1 MDDAHLVAALVT
13 LGDPGTLSGGYLY
26 HRRLAELAA
35 EQDARLLFV
44 SVPQRPFPLA
54 MIDAPRVLRAARR
67 RAAHVLVLDSIA
79 AAFLGP
85 WLAAFGSP
93 LPMVGMLHQPP
104 GGIDHGP
111 VRGTLQA
118 GLDRLAYR
126 RAQRLLL
133 ASDLL
138 AIQMRAT
145 ISRPE
150 RLFVL
155 PPGRD
160 VAAAPAE
167 APADV
172 RQGRR
177 AAFLSV
183 GNWVERKGLLSLL
196 DAFARLSPRAATLHL
211 VGDTR
216 TEPRYAARVQARLGQ
231 SDLIERVVVHGPLST
246 HEVAALY
253 IACDAFVLPSLKE
266 PYGTVYGEAMAYGL
280 PVVGW
285 RAGNLPFLAEHER
298 EGILVPVGNVER
310 LSEALRQLANDP
322 LLRQRLGDN
331 ARRRAESRPTWRE
344 VAQRFFEHLREVFL
358 TSEIA
363 RVRGDRFD

>member
-1 MDDAHLVAALVT
+1 MIRTLVAALVT

-35 EQDARLLFV
+35 EQDARLVFV
-44 SVPQRPFPLA
+44 SVPERPWPLA
-54 MIDAPRVLRAARR
+54 IVDAPSVLRAARR

-85 WLAAFGSP
+85 WLTLFGAS

-104 GGIDHGP
+104 GGIDYTP
-111 VRGTLQA
+111 PRSTLQA
-118 GLDRLAYR
+118 ALDRLAYR
-126 RAQRLLL
+126 RARRLLV
-133 ASDLL
+133 ASDHL
-138 AIQMRAT
+138 AAQLRQT
-145 ISRPE
+145 TSRP
-150 RLFVL
+150 RHVFVL

-160 VAAAPAE
+160 VAAVPAAP
-167 APADV
+167 PSDV
-172 RQGRR
+172 RHGRR

-196 DAFARLSPRAATLHL
+196 DAFARLDPGAATLHL

-216 TEPRYAARVQARLGQ
+216 SEPRFAERVQARLARP
-231 SDLIERVVVHGPLST
+231 DLTERVVVHGPLSIN
-246 HEVAALY
+246 EVAALY
-253 IACDAFVLPSLKE
+253 GACDAFVLPSLKE

-285 RAGNLPFLAEHER
+285 RAGNLPYLADHER
-298 EGILVPVGNVER
+298 EGLLVRIGDVER
-310 LSEALRQLANDP
+310 LADALRRLADDP
-322 LLRQRLGDN
+322 HLRRRLGDN
-331 ARRRAESRPTWRE
+331 ARRRAELRPTWRD

-358 TSEIA
+358 ESQIN
-363 RVRGDRFD
+363 RVGGERFR